1 LYWCHFLNK
10 SDFAF
15 AKDKLSGLKFKK
27 VAIGSSP
34 LATRYSIAYFL
45 SAGDQSDALLKC

>member
-10 SDFAF
+10 SDFA
-15 AKDKLSGLKFKK
+15 KDKLSRLKFKM

-34 LATRYSIAYFL
+34 LATGYSIAYFL
-45 SAGDQSDALLKC
+45 SAWDQSDALFKC